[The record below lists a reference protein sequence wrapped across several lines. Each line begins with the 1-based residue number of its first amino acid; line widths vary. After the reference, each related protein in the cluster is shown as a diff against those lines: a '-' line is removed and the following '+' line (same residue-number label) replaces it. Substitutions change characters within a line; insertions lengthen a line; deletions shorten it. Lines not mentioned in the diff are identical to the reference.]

1 MHHIPHMR
9 SMICVVLAVAACQ
22 QAHGEPKPAERF
34 EHDMMV
40 RFHMHES
47 FGLLRTIEQMLV
59 QGKLDAAKA
68 YADAIAS
75 APDEPGLEPFVKR
88 ATAVRAR
95 AAELAMAPSIAEAC
109 RREAKMAAACADCH
123 VDAGVMPEFSPPPR
137 EPPDEVTIHA
147 RMTRHL
153 WASDRLWEGLVG
165 NSDESWR
172 AGLDM
177 LAATPLPFRDKP
189 GQDRAALAQQLQR
202 LATSA
207 KQQQATDQLRDRAQ
221 WYGDILAT
229 CAACHASSRK
239 P

>member
-1 MHHIPHMR
+1 MSRMR
-9 SMICVVLAVAACQ
+9 SLVCVVLAASACQ
-22 QAHGEPKPAERF
+22 QAHGEPKPSERF

-47 FGLLRTIEQMLV
+47 FGLLRTIEQLV
-59 QGKLDAAKA
+59 IHGKLDAAKA
-68 YADAIAS
+68 YADAIAT
-75 APDEPGLEPFVKR
+75 APDEPGLEPFAKR
-88 ATAVRAR
+88 AAAVRAR
-95 AAELAMAPSIAEAC
+95 AAELATAPSVDEAC

-137 EPPDEVTIHA
+137 EPADAPTLRA

-172 AGLDM
+172 TGLGV
-177 LAATPLPFRDKP
+177 LAATPLPFGDKP
-189 GQDRAALAQQLQR
+189 TDERAALAKQLQR
-202 LATSA
+202 LAANA
-207 KQQQATDQLRDRAQ
+207 KQQQATDQLRDRAR

-229 CAACHASSRK
+229 CAGCHASSAK